1 MTCVNRD
8 NRHTFFFVQGSAVQI
23 QYKSLGFYVSGW
35 KRRAKNGSS
44 GRTVLSGY
52 PNFLG
57 DEGKTVSSTE
67 ARTKAVF
74 AQLLSF
80 LSPRFLLESREN
92 IRKY

>member
-1 MTCVNRD
+1 MNR
-8 NRHTFFFVQGSAVQI
+8 SA
-23 QYKSLGFYVSGW
+23 QYINLETQ
-35 KRRAKNGSS
+35 AQNNGSS
-44 GRTVLSGY
+44 GRTVLSGH